1 MTSTIRPIALFLTLA
16 FGLAWL
22 VTLPLWLGEG
32 ISSPLFT
39 VVALAMMATPAIAA
53 VVVVLK
59 TEPRG
64 SRAQALGLRLVGSKR
79 RLLGFLG
86 LALVTPIAL
95 IAIAL
100 VVGSL
105 LGVYTADLE
114 TFSGFSAFVE
124 AQLAAGG
131 LDPLP
136 MPIGTFVVI
145 QCASILPA
153 ALINTIPAFGEEL
166 GWRGW
171 LLPKLLPLGTLPA
184 IAVSGIIW
192 GLWHAPV
199 ILLGHN
205 YPGVPGWLAM
215 LTMVG
220 MCIVVGAIFGWL
232 RLRSQ
237 SVWPAALAHG
247 SFNAAAG
254 MGLLFSS
261 ADAPFDPTVATIL
274 GWTGWIVPAAIV
286 VALVA
291 TGQFAQRKDAPLA

>member
-95 IAIAL
+95 ISIAL

-136 MPIGTFVVI
+136 MPI
-145 QCASILPA
+145 A
-153 ALINTIPAFGEEL
+153 
-166 GWRGW
+166 
-171 LLPKLLPLGTLPA
+171 
-184 IAVSGIIW
+184 
-192 GLWHAPV
+192 
-199 ILLGHN
+199 
-205 YPGVPGWLAM
+205 
-215 LTMVG
+215 
-220 MCIVVGAIFGWL
+220 
-232 RLRSQ
+232 RS
-237 SVWPAALAHG
+237 S
-247 SFNAAAG
+247 
-254 MGLLFSS
+254 
-261 ADAPFDPTVATIL
+261 
-274 GWTGWIVPAAIV
+274 
-286 VALVA
+286 
-291 TGQFAQRKDAPLA
+291 